1 MTKPRQYRWEIPQ
14 APAPPQP
21 KREKAPLACAL
32 NPYATFTSFFDENDV
47 HLILSNPLVENTR
60 TTLRI
65 PERKLGAIEIR
76 KEELKKQKN
85 EKTDRIKDVMENLD
99 LGQETAETRT
109 GEAKRSKKDTRI
121 IKNMGH
127 VHHSLPAI
135 KLSLTKPEL
144 PLAKLREF
152 HRPRGKFKIHEHMHV
167 FSAKEAE
174 KAKSVK
180 LNEAEL
186 SDPTLDSYRHCAH

>member
-1 MTKPRQYRWEIPQ
+1 MDDRWLSAIGWDDCQ
-14 APAPPQP
+14 DMPPS
-21 KREKAPLACAL
+21 RVLL
-32 NPYATFTSFFDENDV
+32 DENDV

-60 TTLRI
+60 ATLRI

-152 HRPRGKFKIHEHMHV
+152 HRPRGKFKIHEHMRV

-174 KAKSVK
+174 KTKSVK

-186 SDPTLDSYRHCAH
+186 NDPTLSQIKKS